1 VGRACNDLAPVTD
14 AIAQPPRVTV
24 RPGETFAGKY
34 VIERELGAGGMG
46 VVVAAR
52 HLQLG
57 QTVAIKFLSVP
68 TAVRPEAEQRF
79 LAEAQAAAR
88 LRSEHVARVMDAGID
103 DQGRHYIVME
113 HLQGADLAEVLRG
126 TGPLPIGDAVG
137 YLLQACEGI
146 AEAHASGIIH
156 RDLKPENLFVTRR
169 IDGSPLVKV
178 LDFGVSKT
186 LVADDAR
193 PQLAITPGGALVGSP
208 LYMAPEQMRVPTIV
222 DVRCDVWALGVILYE
237 LLTDRIPFAGVELPE
252 VIAGVLT
259 GTPVPL
265 QPLRPELPA
274 ALVEVVMGALEKDTA
289 RRTANVGAFAKA
301 LRPWAPPWARDSAAR
316 VVRTLGM
323 GGLGGTSRDFGPTPD
338 AGAAPPATTSVAPA
352 NARDRRNRALVVGA
366 GLFVLAAIGV
376 AASRGTT
383 TTPVV
388 APASTSVRDAAL
400 APASTSVSHA
410 PEPTVPAP
418 GAVPPPAARELKVR
432 PAPADA
438 TRPPKLKTKRRARP
452 LDPLDGRH

>member
-1 VGRACNDLAPVTD
+1 VSNAVEDP
-14 AIAQPPRVTV
+14 TV
-24 RPGETFAGKY
+24 ASVSPGETFAGKY
-34 VIERELGAGGMG
+34 VIERTLGAGGMG

-57 QTVAIKFLSVP
+57 QTVAIKLLSVP
-68 TAVRPEAEQRF
+68 TTVRPEAVQRF

-113 HLQGADLAEVLRG
+113 YLQGSDLAGVLRDA
-126 TGPLPIGDAVG
+126 GPLPIGDAVG

-252 VIAGVLT
+252 VIAAVLM
-259 GTPVPL
+259 GAPVPL

-274 ALVEVVMGALEKDTA
+274 ALVEIVMGALEKDID

-316 VVRTLGM
+316 VVRTLGL
-323 GGLGGTSRDFGPTPD
+323 GGLGGTSRDFGDVGPTAPG
-338 AGAAPPATTSVAPA
+338 AGTPPASAAVAPRA
-352 NARDRRNRALVVGA
+352 NAPERRWRARVVGA
-366 GLFVLAAIGV
+366 VLVLLAALGF
-376 AASRGTT
+376 AASRTT
-383 TTPVV
+383 TPPVV
-388 APASTSVRDAAL
+388 APAPTSVSDAAL
-400 APASTSVSHA
+400 TPTSTSPARA
-410 PEPTVPAP
+410 PEPPAPAP
-418 GAVPPPAARELKVR
+418 GAAASPPAHEVKPPR
-432 PAPADA
+432 APAGA
-438 TRPPKLKTKRRARP
+438 TRPPKPKPKHRARP